1 MKKCKRANEKK
12 WGRAL
17 GKRAEVSK
25 AYVKQGSSKLHW
37 RRTANHSLWK
47 TRRLCR
53 TQVTNS
59 SVSAV
64 PFISPNKYQRC
75 LRSNQSLQNNIK
87 IHLWLISNIY
97 TCPIDCL
104 IFLSIFTTSWE
115 RKQETRSRVQIREV
129 PLCLCVDV
137 GAELTPLLDV
147 GVSEVCEGEVG
158 HVGWGDGEAW
168 VVGGTVPAMLQGV
181 VRRGWWEI
189 LRSCR
194 GPTGRMITG
203 CLWKEIGLWR
213 WEVIVPL
220 KCTTCET
227 NQTV

>member
-37 RRTANHSLWK
+37 QRTANHTLWK

-53 TQVTNS
+53 TQVTIS

-129 PLCLCVDV
+129 LLVRSVCGCWCWTYPLARCRSQW
-137 GAELTPLLDV
+137 
-147 GVSEVCEGEVG
+147 GV
-158 HVGWGDGEAW
+158 WGRSWSCWLGRWRSVSSWRDCSSYAPGC
-168 VVGGTVPAMLQGV
+168 GSQGV
-181 VRRGWWEI
+181 VRN
-189 LRSCR
+189 
-194 GPTGRMITG
+194 T
-203 CLWKEIGLWR
+203 
-213 WEVIVPL
+213 
-220 KCTTCET
+220 
-227 NQTV
+227 